1 MSTFLM
7 NVRKV
12 TRHQSIR
19 LYRLIGLLLMAIIL
33 LFANLGW
40 TKPANPSNLPK
51 PVKACELITKAE
63 AETFIGTSINNPDGS
78 VKEYKSTKSWV
89 SNCNYYCPRKKT
101 NIGVSLTPLG
111 QKARGKEALS
121 QYEQE
126 LREGFGADFK
136 LVRIDDI
143 GEAAGWDK
151 DMKQLTT
158 FCGQYRIIITIV
170 SPTLDVPASLQL
182 SKKFA
187 AMLVTRL
194 KKM

>member
-1 MSTFLM
+1 MSTYLM
-7 NVRKV
+7 NFRNV

-19 LYRLIGLLLMAIIL
+19 LYGLIGLLLMAIIL
-33 LFANLGW
+33 FFANLGW
-40 TKPANPSNLPK
+40 AKPADLPK

-78 VKEYKSTKSWV
+78 VKEYKSTKSWI
-89 SNCNYYCPRKKT
+89 SNCNYDCPQKKT
-101 NIGVSLTPLG
+101 NVGVSLMPIG

-143 GEAAGWDK
+143 GEAAGWDR

-170 SPTLDVPASLQL
+170 SPALDAPASLQL

-187 AMLVTRL
+187 AMVVTRL